1 VLLAG
6 NGIQKVDTPIL
17 IAAKNG
23 ITEIVE
29 KILEDF
35 PFAIHDVNIEKKNMV
50 LLAVEHR
57 QPHIY
62 QLLLKRKNRKDNEF
76 QVVDNEGNSALH
88 LAATLGGY
96 KPWLIPGA
104 ALQMQ
109 WEIKWYE
116 V

>member
-1 VLLAG
+1 MVY
-6 NGIQKVDTPIL
+6 
-17 IAAKNG
+17 

-62 QLLLKRKNRKDNEF
+62 QLLLKRKNRKLR
-76 QVVDNEGNSALH
+76 QRVSGS
-88 LAATLGGY
+88 G
-96 KPWLIPGA
+96 
-104 ALQMQ
+104 Q
-109 WEIKWYE
+109 
-116 V
+116 